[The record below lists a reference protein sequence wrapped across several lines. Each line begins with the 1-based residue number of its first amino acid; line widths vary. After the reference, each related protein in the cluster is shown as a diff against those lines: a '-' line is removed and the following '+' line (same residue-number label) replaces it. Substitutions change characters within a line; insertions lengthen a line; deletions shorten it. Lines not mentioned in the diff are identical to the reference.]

1 MQPNETWTHTH
12 ARTHTHAG
20 KARHGRTR
28 HLRELGGLFKNDICS
43 SWAAWL
49 KAELRQACIRHP
61 AVGTALHIY
70 KQLIIKELYVA
81 LQNIRGLIARCSL
94 RGWGGHLLL
103 PFFFSFFLSFSFF
116 ISEVFISYLLWL
128 GDNISRF
135 FRFVC
140 EDREVSLNLVACT
153 LPHHLYC
160 VLLLSCITHVYFL
173 SPGEYEWMRAGG
185 ARLGVRGAVQLHHV
199 SSRLRR
205 RQHGR
210 EGEERGLEA
219 HRGRGTD

>member
-1 MQPNETWTHTH
+1 MLQWVILFYPH
-12 ARTHTHAG
+12 ANNSEAAVLCSAHTHAG

-70 KQLIIKELYVA
+70 KHLIIKELYVA

-103 PFFFSFFLSFSFF
+103 PFFFSFFLSAS
-116 ISEVFISYLLWL
+116 SA
-128 GDNISRF
+128 R
-135 FRFVC
+135 
-140 EDREVSLNLVACT
+140 
-153 LPHHLYC
+153 
-160 VLLLSCITHVYFL
+160 FL
-173 SPGEYEWMRAGG
+173 SHICCGSVITSLAFFALCVKI
-185 ARLGVRGAVQLHHV
+185 ARFL
-199 SSRLRR
+199 
-205 RQHGR
+205 
-210 EGEERGLEA
+210 
-219 HRGRGTD
+219 